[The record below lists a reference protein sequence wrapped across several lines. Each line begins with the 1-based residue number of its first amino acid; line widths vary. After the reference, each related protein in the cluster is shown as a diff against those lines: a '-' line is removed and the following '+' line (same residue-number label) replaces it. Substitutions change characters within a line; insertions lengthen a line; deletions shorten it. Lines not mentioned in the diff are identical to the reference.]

1 MSLPLRPGGAWRAA
15 EDMKPGA
22 PQPDLPADAGEA
34 TIATLDKLRN
44 SSGSLPVAKLRKRL
58 QIAMQQDAA
67 VFRTEARPAR
77 GRACLV
83 AAGTCSDMVGEWYL
97 LVASV
102 YLSCGSLKV
111 ESGCAA
117 VYFTSPAI
125 LLRARLQEKWWR

>member
-1 MSLPLRPGGAWRAA
+1 MRHCAA

-67 VFRTEARPAR
+67 VFRTEVRPR
-77 GRACLV
+77 R
-83 AAGTCSDMVGEWYL
+83 
-97 LVASV
+97 SV
-102 YLSCGSLKV
+102 MHAWS
-111 ESGCAA
+111 
-117 VYFTSPAI
+117 
-125 LLRARLQEKWWR
+125 LRAAALRP

>member
-1 MSLPLRPGGAWRAA
+1 MWRGAA

-67 VFRTEARPAR
+67 VFRTEARPRRASCMPGRCGDCAETMR
-77 GRACLV
+77 GFA
-83 AAGTCSDMVGEWYL
+83 E
-97 LVASV
+97 
-102 YLSCGSLKV
+102 
-111 ESGCAA
+111 
-117 VYFTSPAI
+117 
-125 LLRARLQEKWWR
+125 Q